1 MNETS
6 VLPKAIAVCFCCL
19 NSENPFFEV
28 LKKKN
33 CFWESDVE
41 QRVRSRPRNNPMR
54 GFRTH
59 VPRLFDIAVLCMSI
73 YPTGVLHRATE
84 DKEWSGRVIKKRR
97 RCIGCSLI
105 VYSWFPTSAHRAVS
119 PRVALI
125 LTRSDPNET
134 RGLNEMSF
142 TCSDPQQEPQSRFAC
157 HQNGSKPTHLL
168 T

>member
-1 MNETS
+1 M
-6 VLPKAIAVCFCCL
+6 C
-19 NSENPFFEV
+19 
-28 LKKKN
+28 
-33 CFWESDVE
+33 
-41 QRVRSRPRNNPMR
+41 SRPRNNPMR

-134 RGLNEMSF
+134 RGLNETS